1 MKERVD
7 LKALLQRVVELV
19 MPNLRGYYR
28 VPRKGR
34 VVKSYASDGSYWADV
49 QPLRNDDSDDAN
61 EPVITRIE
69 IPVLWGGPER
79 GVVCPPTV
87 GTLCDIT
94 YYDGDPDYPR
104 ISNFRWE
111 KNKAPACELGA
122 FIIQQAPG
130 IYVRITAAGNIEHK
144 TSADLVNEIGGAM
157 QETVGGVWNIDVVGK
172 ATVTA
177 PEVAVVASTK
187 VSMTTPLLSCSGNI
201 EAGGNVVAAGDV
213 ADAGG
218 TKTMSGMRGVFNAH
232 THQEN
237 GTGGGV
243 TDVPAAGM

>member
-1 MKERVD
+1 MGNNTD
-7 LKALLQRVVELV
+7 LKALLQRAIELV

-61 EPVITRIE
+61 EPMITRIE

-111 KNKAPACELGA
+111 RNQAPLCDLGA
-122 FIIQQAPG
+122 FVIQQKPG
-130 IYVRITAAGNIEHK
+130 VYVQITATGNIVHK
-144 TSADLVNEIGGAM
+144 TDADLVNEIEGNKS
-157 QETVGGVWNIDVVGK
+157 ETVGTDWGIEVGGSLSIKAASGTTEMSTWNIK
-172 ATVTA
+172 ANLVLDGELLATKGITSLQQIKDLGGAQGSLSDLRTA
-177 PEVAVVASTK
+177 YQE
-187 VSMTTPLLSCSGNI
+187 
-201 EAGGNVVAAGDV
+201 
-213 ADAGG
+213 
-218 TKTMSGMRGVFNAH
+218 H
-232 THQEN
+232 THTEH
-237 GTGGGV
+237 GDGGGI
-243 TDVPAAGM
+243 TGPPL